1 MAIIASCCFFIH
13 MNDKEFK
20 PKIHLIKI
28 LSVSFD
34 LGLLKVDT
42 YDIKNVKNEYL
53 VMIWNFYSLY
63 E

>member
-1 MAIIASCCFFIH
+1 
-13 MNDKEFK
+13 
-20 PKIHLIKI
+20 
-28 LSVSFD
+28 
-34 LGLLKVDT
+34 VDT